1 MLLIYHDSVK
11 KSREM
16 KPRYKKLRAIR
27 PNKGIEMDYR
37 KKLAALIVRMQKEA
51 QREILRV
58 YRGEEAQIATDAVP
72 ANVLYRLIRNL
83 RDKYQKLFNKK
94 SLSLSRWFVNNVN
107 RYTEVSLK
115 GALEHYQSEKF
126 KRELSDLGLLHNF
139 RQTPALTNAAQ
150 SFVHENV
157 NLIKSIPEK
166 YFTEVEGMVMR
177 GIRDEKPSSWVNDEL
192 AKRYGITTRRAI
204 MIARD
209 QNHKATE
216 QLNRTRQLGLGVKR
230 GMWQHATGVKEPRH
244 SHEQAN
250 GKIFDLDKGLKV
262 DGEFI
267 FPGEKI
273 NCFPSDAKINGFG
286 GIEKLFR
293 RFYRGKLTCI
303 RTSGDNTVLRATP
316 NHPYHTLRGWVK
328 AKDLKVGDKL
338 IKIVHKGISVGNSN
352 EENGVSFEDLYN
364 AFSAFSH
371 NSLVSGS
378 GSCDFHGDGLINQ
391 KVNIIRTDSLLS
403 NKLDVFK
410 LEYMGKKFFK
420 WPAIR
425 SNSIL
430 FSKQGSAAFFF
441 KSIFIAFKSL
451 AGGLCVKP
459 FLFRSSL
466 FGGKSIRFLGIS
478 GLNAVSLEKFIY
490 KSSTGIENAA
500 KLQNAFAV
508 KEKGYNFNFFR
519 LFNRCRSGHNDCF
532 LAFDEIIDI
541 NNSNYSGF
549 VYNLQ
554 TKTGFYTVDSYI
566 VKNCHCFFIPLLED
580 Y

>member
-1 MLLIYHDSVK
+1 
-11 KSREM
+11 
-16 KPRYKKLRAIR
+16 
-27 PNKGIEMDYR
+27 MDYR
-37 KKLAALIVRMQKEA
+37 KKLAALIARMQKET
-51 QREILRV
+51 QREILRA
-58 YRGEEAQIATDAVP
+58 YQGEEAQIAADAVP
-72 ANVLYRLIRNL
+72 ANVLYRLARGL

-94 SLSLSRWFVNNVN
+94 ARSLSLWFVNSVD
-107 RYTEVSLK
+107 RYTEVALK
-115 GALEHYQSEKF
+115 GALRHYQSEKF
-126 KRELSDLGLLHNF
+126 QQELSDLGLLHDF
-139 RQTPALTNAAQ
+139 KRTPALTNAVQ

-177 GIRDEKPSSWVNDEL
+177 GIRDGKPFNWVNDEM
-192 AKRYGITTRRAI
+192 AKRYGITTRRAV

-273 NCFPSDAKINGFG
+273 NCFPSDVKINGFG

-316 NHPYHTLRGWVK
+316 NHPYLTLRGWVK

-519 LFNRCRSGHNDCF
+519 LFNRCRSGHNGYF

>member
-1 MLLIYHDSVK
+1 
-11 KSREM
+11 M
-16 KPRYKKLRAIR
+16 KPKYKKLRAIR

-37 KKLAALIVRMQKEA
+37 KKLAALIARMQKEA
-51 QREILRV
+51 QREILRA
-58 YRGEEAQIATDAVP
+58 YQGEEAQIAADAVP
-72 ANVLYRLIRNL
+72 ANVLYRLVRGL

-94 SLSLSRWFVNNVN
+94 ARSLSLWFVNSVD
-107 RYTEVSLK
+107 RYTEVALK
-115 GALEHYQSEKF
+115 GALRHYQSEKF
-126 KRELSDLGLLHNF
+126 QQELSDLGLLHDF
-139 RQTPALTNAAQ
+139 KRTPALTNTVQ

-177 GIRDEKPSSWVNDEL
+177 GIRDGKPFNWVNDEM
-192 AKRYGITTRRAI
+192 AKRYGITTRRAV

-250 GKIFDLDKGLKV
+250 GKIFDLDKGLKI

-273 NCFPSDAKINGFG
+273 NCFPSDVKINGFG

-316 NHPYHTLRGWVK
+316 NHPYLTLRGWVK

-519 LFNRCRSGHNDCF
+519 LFNRCRSGHNGYF

>member
-1 MLLIYHDSVK
+1 
-11 KSREM
+11 M
-16 KPRYKKLRAIR
+16 KPKYKKLRAIR

-37 KKLAALIVRMQKEA
+37 KKLAALIARMQKEA
-51 QREILRV
+51 QREILRA
-58 YRGEEAQIATDAVP
+58 YQGEEAQIAADAVP
-72 ANVLYRLIRNL
+72 ANVLYRLVRGL

-94 SLSLSRWFVNNVN
+94 ARSLSLWFVNSVD
-107 RYTEVSLK
+107 RYTEVALK
-115 GALEHYQSEKF
+115 GALRHYQSEKF
-126 KRELSDLGLLHNF
+126 QQELSDLGLLHDF
-139 RQTPALTNAAQ
+139 KRTPALTNAVQ

-177 GIRDEKPSSWVNDEL
+177 GIRDGKPFNWVNDEM
-192 AKRYGITTRRAI
+192 AKRYGITTRRAV

-250 GKIFDLDKGLKV
+250 GKIFDLDKGLKI
-262 DGEFI
+262 DGDYI

-273 NCFPSDAKINGFG
+273 NCFPSDVKINGFG

-316 NHPYHTLRGWVK
+316 NHPYLTLRGWVK

-519 LFNRCRSGHNDCF
+519 LFNRCRSGHNGYF

>member
-1 MLLIYHDSVK
+1 
-11 KSREM
+11 M
-16 KPRYKKLRAIR
+16 KPKYKKLRAIR

-37 KKLAALIVRMQKEA
+37 KKLAALIARMQKEA
-51 QREILRV
+51 QREILRA
-58 YRGEEAQIATDAVP
+58 YQGEEAQIAADAVL
-72 ANVLYRLIRNL
+72 ANVLYRLVRGL

-94 SLSLSRWFVNNVN
+94 ARSLSLWFVNSVD
-107 RYTEVSLK
+107 RYTEVALK
-115 GALEHYQSEKF
+115 GALRHYQSEKF
-126 KRELSDLGLLHNF
+126 QQELSDLGLLHDF
-139 RQTPALTNAAQ
+139 KRTPALTNAVQ

-177 GIRDEKPSSWVNDEL
+177 GIRDGKPFNWVNDEM
-192 AKRYGITTRRAI
+192 AKRYGITTRRAV

-244 SHEQAN
+244 SHERAN

-273 NCFPSDAKINGFG
+273 NCFPSDVKINGFG

-316 NHPYHTLRGWVK
+316 NHPYLTLRGWVK

-519 LFNRCRSGHNDCF
+519 LFNRCRSGHNGYF

>member
-1 MLLIYHDSVK
+1 
-11 KSREM
+11 M
-16 KPRYKKLRAIR
+16 KPKYKKLRAIR

-37 KKLAALIVRMQKEA
+37 KKLAALIARMQKEA
-51 QREILRV
+51 QREILRA
-58 YRGEEAQIATDAVP
+58 YQGEEAQIAADAVP
-72 ANVLYRLIRNL
+72 ANVLYRLVRGL

-94 SLSLSRWFVNNVN
+94 ARSLSLWFVNSVD
-107 RYTEVSLK
+107 RYTEVALK
-115 GALEHYQSEKF
+115 GALRHYQSEKF
-126 KRELSDLGLLHNF
+126 QQELSDLGLLHDF
-139 RQTPALTNAAQ
+139 KRTPALTNAVQ

-166 YFTEVEGMVMR
+166 YFTEVEGLVMR
-177 GIRDEKPSSWVNDEL
+177 GIRDGKPFNWVNDEM
-192 AKRYGITTRRAI
+192 AKRYGITTRRAV

-250 GKIFDLDKGLKV
+250 GKIFDLDKGLKI

-273 NCFPSDAKINGFG
+273 NCFPSDVKINGFG

-316 NHPYHTLRGWVK
+316 NHPYLTLRGWVK

-519 LFNRCRSGHNDCF
+519 LFNRCRSGHNGYF

>member
-1 MLLIYHDSVK
+1 MK

-16 KPRYKKLRAIR
+16 KPKYKKLRAIR

-37 KKLAALIVRMQKEA
+37 KKLAALIARMQKEA
-51 QREILRV
+51 QREILRA
-58 YRGEEAQIATDAVP
+58 YQGEEAQIAADAVP
-72 ANVLYRLIRNL
+72 ANVLYRLVRGL

-94 SLSLSRWFVNNVN
+94 ARSLSLWFVNSVD
-107 RYTEVSLK
+107 RYTEVALK
-115 GALEHYQSEKF
+115 GALRHYQSEKF
-126 KRELSDLGLLHNF
+126 QQELSDLGLLHDF
-139 RQTPALTNAAQ
+139 KRTPALTNAVQ

-177 GIRDEKPSSWVNDEL
+177 GIRDGKPFNWVNDEM
-192 AKRYGITTRRAI
+192 AKRYGITTRRVV

-273 NCFPSDAKINGFG
+273 NCFPSDVKINGFG

-316 NHPYHTLRGWVK
+316 NHPYLTLRGWVK

-519 LFNRCRSGHNDCF
+519 LFNRCRSGHNGYF

>member
-1 MLLIYHDSVK
+1 MK

-16 KPRYKKLRAIR
+16 KPKYKKLRAIR

-37 KKLAALIVRMQKEA
+37 KKLAALIARMQKEA
-51 QREILRV
+51 QREILRA
-58 YRGEEAQIATDAVP
+58 YQGEEAQIAADAVP
-72 ANVLYRLIRNL
+72 ANVLYRLVRGL

-94 SLSLSRWFVNNVN
+94 ARSLSLWFVNSVD
-107 RYTEVSLK
+107 RYTEVALK
-115 GALEHYQSEKF
+115 GALRHYQSEKF
-126 KRELSDLGLLHNF
+126 QQELSDLGLLHDF
-139 RQTPALTNAAQ
+139 KRTPALTNAVQ

-177 GIRDEKPSSWVNDEL
+177 GIRDGKPFNWVNDEM
-192 AKRYGITTRRAI
+192 AKRYGITTRRAV

-250 GKIFDLDKGLKV
+250 GKIFDLDKGLKI
-262 DGEFI
+262 DGDYI

-273 NCFPSDAKINGFG
+273 NCFPSDVKINGFG

-316 NHPYHTLRGWVK
+316 NHPYLTLRGWVK

-519 LFNRCRSGHNDCF
+519 LFNRCRSGHNGYF

>member
-1 MLLIYHDSVK
+1 
-11 KSREM
+11 M
-16 KPRYKKLRAIR
+16 KPKYKKLRAIR

-37 KKLAALIVRMQKEA
+37 KKLAALIARMQKET
-51 QREILRV
+51 QREILRA
-58 YRGEEAQIATDAVP
+58 YQGEEAQIAADAVP
-72 ANVLYRLIRNL
+72 ANVLYRLARGL

-94 SLSLSRWFVNNVN
+94 ARSLSLWFVNSVD
-107 RYTEVSLK
+107 RYTEVALK
-115 GALEHYQSEKF
+115 GALRHYQSEKF
-126 KRELSDLGLLHNF
+126 QQELSDLGLLHDF
-139 RQTPALTNAAQ
+139 KRTPALTNAVQ

-177 GIRDEKPSSWVNDEL
+177 GIRDGKPFNWVNDEM
-192 AKRYGITTRRAI
+192 AKRYGITTRRAV

-250 GKIFDLDKGLKV
+250 GKIFDLDKGLKI
-262 DGEFI
+262 DGDYI

-273 NCFPSDAKINGFG
+273 NCFPSDVKINGFG

-316 NHPYHTLRGWVK
+316 NHPYLTLRGWVK

-519 LFNRCRSGHNDCF
+519 LFNRCRSGHNGYF

>member
-1 MLLIYHDSVK
+1 
-11 KSREM
+11 M
-16 KPRYKKLRAIR
+16 KPKYKKLRAIR

-37 KKLAALIVRMQKEA
+37 KKLAALIARMQKEA
-51 QREILRV
+51 QREILRA
-58 YRGEEAQIATDAVP
+58 YQGEEAQIAADAVP
-72 ANVLYRLIRNL
+72 ANVLYRLVRGL

-94 SLSLSRWFVNNVN
+94 ARSLSLWFVNSVD
-107 RYTEVSLK
+107 RYTEVALK
-115 GALEHYQSEKF
+115 GALRHYQSEKF
-126 KRELSDLGLLHNF
+126 QQELSDLGLLHDF
-139 RQTPALTNAAQ
+139 KRTPALTNAVQ

-166 YFTEVEGMVMR
+166 YFTEVEGLVMR
-177 GIRDEKPSSWVNDEL
+177 GIRDGKPFNWVNNEM
-192 AKRYGITTRRAI
+192 AKRYGITTRRAV

-250 GKIFDLDKGLKV
+250 GKIFDLDKGLKI

-273 NCFPSDAKINGFG
+273 NCFPSDVKINGFG

-316 NHPYHTLRGWVK
+316 NHPYLTLRGWVK

-519 LFNRCRSGHNDCF
+519 LFNRCRSGHNGYF

>member
-1 MLLIYHDSVK
+1 
-11 KSREM
+11 M

-37 KKLAALIVRMQKEA
+37 KKLTALIVRMQKEV

-94 SLSLSRWFVNNVN
+94 SLSLARWFVNNVN
-107 RYTEVSLK
+107 RYTEISLK

-126 KRELSDLGLLHNF
+126 KRELNDLGLLHNF

-244 SHEQAN
+244 SHERAN

-273 NCFPSDAKINGFG
+273 NC
-286 GIEKLFR
+286 
-293 RFYRGKLTCI
+293 
-303 RTSGDNTVLRATP
+303 
-316 NHPYHTLRGWVK
+316 
-328 AKDLKVGDKL
+328 
-338 IKIVHKGISVGNSN
+338 
-352 EENGVSFEDLYN
+352 
-364 AFSAFSH
+364 
-371 NSLVSGS
+371 
-378 GSCDFHGDGLINQ
+378 
-391 KVNIIRTDSLLS
+391 
-403 NKLDVFK
+403 
-410 LEYMGKKFFK
+410 
-420 WPAIR
+420 
-425 SNSIL
+425 
-430 FSKQGSAAFFF
+430 
-441 KSIFIAFKSL
+441 
-451 AGGLCVKP
+451 
-459 FLFRSSL
+459 
-466 FGGKSIRFLGIS
+466 
-478 GLNAVSLEKFIY
+478 
-490 KSSTGIENAA
+490 
-500 KLQNAFAV
+500 
-508 KEKGYNFNFFR
+508 
-519 LFNRCRSGHNDCF
+519 
-532 LAFDEIIDI
+532 
-541 NNSNYSGF
+541 
-549 VYNLQ
+549 
-554 TKTGFYTVDSYI
+554 
-566 VKNCHCFFIPLLED
+566 HCFFIPLLED

>member
-1 MLLIYHDSVK
+1 
-11 KSREM
+11 M
-16 KPRYKKLRAIR
+16 KPKYKKLRAIR

-37 KKLAALIVRMQKEA
+37 KKLAALIARMQKEA
-51 QREILRV
+51 QREILRA
-58 YRGEEAQIATDAVP
+58 YQGEEAQIAADAVP
-72 ANVLYRLIRNL
+72 ANVLYRLVRGL

-94 SLSLSRWFVNNVN
+94 ARSLSLWFVNSVD
-107 RYTEVSLK
+107 RYTEVALK
-115 GALEHYQSEKF
+115 GALRHYQSEKF
-126 KRELSDLGLLHNF
+126 QQELSDLGLLHDF
-139 RQTPALTNAAQ
+139 KRTPALTNAVQ

-166 YFTEVEGMVMR
+166 YFTEVEGLVMR
-177 GIRDEKPSSWVNDEL
+177 GIRDGKPFNWVNNEM
-192 AKRYGITTRRAI
+192 AKRYGITTRRAV

-250 GKIFDLDKGLKV
+250 GKIFDLDKGLKI
-262 DGEFI
+262 DGDYI

-273 NCFPSDAKINGFG
+273 NCFPSDVKINGFG

-316 NHPYHTLRGWVK
+316 NHPYLTLRGWVK

-519 LFNRCRSGHNDCF
+519 LFNRCRSGHNGYF